1 MDGWIRIGTKVET
14 KEFDAQI
21 KELER
26 KAQTLEKT
34 LETDMKIPV
43 ELRMDEESRIKLR
56 SDLQK
61 TKNQIISLQEQANKG
76 VNVRSKETKKGFEDM
91 FKSAKR
97 FALGLISIRGVYTI
111 LSRASQAYMSTDE
124 ATTKQMEA
132 NWVGLGTI
140 LAPAIDL
147 IMQLFRKAVTSI
159 LYFMSVLTGV
169 NYIEKANTA
178 ILKKQTQ
185 ATNDLTK
192 ANNKLNASFDEMN
205 VLQEPSKNTGN
216 TGVDTGA
223 LFDIS
228 EIGESARQTIERI
241 GKALQPVYKVIK
253 DIIKWCVDNPD
264 VILTMIGGVALLAML
279 GKVIGYAGA
288 GTAAGAGLAGVYGLL
303 LAIIA
308 ASVITISIKT
318 VVDSYQDLENTLK
331 VLNDINESVVDSNK
345 NINQL
350 YRDFIKN
357 NENSVEAVQALSDQ
371 LLNEIDTLSEHN
383 QNVETA
389 IDELGVIEK
398 MWWNAT
404 GATEENGR
412 VMFNN
417 TKQVFNNIASLVMAE
432 KQGKLTKDQTER
444 LTEQL
449 TKLTTETDIATLSTE
464 DLASRYDLTIGEAQL
479 MKDMIKDVSE
489 AHKIY
494 AEETYGATEE
504 TKKLEIAIKNMPNKK
519 NIEIEVETDKA
530 TKKTKSWWKEII
542 NNVISLPINSISDAL
557 GLKFKIPKLAT
568 GGIVNNPGSGVFM
581 GSYVAGERGREGII
595 PLTDSQAMQQLGQ
608 EIGRWISINATVP
621 VYVGNRQIAREIRKI
636 DAEDNFATNR

>member
-147 IMQLFRKAVTSI
+147 IVSLFKKAVTSI

-178 ILKKQTQ
+178 ILKKQTE
-185 ATNDLTK
+185 AIKELTK
-192 ANNKLNASFDEMN
+192 ANDKMSASFDEMN
-205 VLQEPSKNTGN
+205 VLQDPSKNTGN
-216 TGVDTGA
+216 TGIDSSA

-288 GTAAGAGLAGVYGLL
+288 GTAVGAGLAGVYGLL

-308 ASVITISIKT
+308 VSVITISIQTIIGGLK
-318 VVDSYQDLENTLK
+318 DLERTLE
-331 VLNDINESVVDSNK
+331 VLEGINESVVENNK
-345 NINQL
+345 TMNQS

-357 NENSVEAVQALSDQ
+357 NENSAEAIQALSDQ
-371 LLNEIDTLSEHN
+371 LLNQIDTLTEHN

-417 TKQVFNNIASLVMAE
+417 TKQVFDNIASLVMAE

-489 AHKIY
+489 EHKNY
-494 AEETYGATEE
+494 AEQTYGATEE
-504 TKKLEIAIKNMPNKK
+504 TKKLETAIKNMPNKK
-519 NIEIEVETDKA
+519 NIEIDVETEKA

-581 GSYVAGERGREGII
+581 GSYIAGERGREGII

-608 EIGRWISINATVP
+608 EIGKWISFNATVP